1 MSDISV
7 MSNEN
12 LGTKEAFLEL
22 SKICEDN
29 DAMMETKFYG
39 DSGMHLVAIKCGTKR
54 DKKEGSGF
62 QFKQSGDSLNYC
74 VNSVLSRTKEFLN
87 LI

>member
-1 MSDISV
+1 MNNEPIS
-7 MSNEN
+7 
-12 LGTKEAFLEL
+12 TKEAFLEL
-22 SKICEDN
+22 SKICEEQ

-39 DSGMHLVAIKCGTKR
+39 DSGMHLVVIKCGTKR
-54 DKKEGSGF
+54 DKKDGSGF
-62 QFKQSGDSLNYC
+62 QFRQSGDSLNYC

>member
-1 MSDISV
+1 M
-7 MSNEN
+7 NEIN
-12 LGTKEAFLEL
+12 LSTKEAFLEL
-22 SKICEDN
+22 SKICEEQ

-39 DSGMHLVAIKCGTKR
+39 DSGIHLVVIKCGTKR
-54 DKKEGSGF
+54 DKKDGSGF
-62 QFKQSGDSLNYC
+62 QFRQSGDSLNYC